1 MLDGRA
7 DTEASRVANARFQ
20 VEYAMEAVKR
30 GTTAVGV
37 RGKDSLVVAIE
48 KKATAK
54 LQDANTVRKILQV
67 DERISLVFAGLLADA
82 RTLIDRARIEAQSY
96 RLTMDET
103 PSVEYIARHVAN
115 IQQKYTQSGGVRP
128 FGVSTFILGFDQ
140 DKPALYQTD
149 PSGTFSEW
157 KANVIGRNSKMIR
170 EYLEKNYEETSGED
184 TINLTMKALLETVEP
199 ASKMIEVAVVTAQ
212 GTRYLSTEEIDAI
225 IKQVT
230 EG

>member
-115 IQQKYTQSGGVRP
+115 IQQKYTQSGGGRP

>member
-1 MLDGRA
+1 
-7 DTEASRVANARFQ
+7 
-20 VEYAMEAVKR
+20 MEAVKR

>member
-212 GTRYLSTEEIDAI
+212 GTRYLTTEEIDAV